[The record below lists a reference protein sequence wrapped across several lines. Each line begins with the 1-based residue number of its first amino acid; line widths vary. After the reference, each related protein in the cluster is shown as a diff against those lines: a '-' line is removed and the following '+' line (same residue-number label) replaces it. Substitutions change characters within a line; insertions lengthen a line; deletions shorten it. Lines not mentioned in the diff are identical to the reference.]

1 MSATSKSVK
10 AAVLGT
16 LILASSLAAQGG
28 GGGGGG
34 GNQAPPE
41 NLQVLPKDMPRAQV
55 TNVMRSFTGALGV
68 NCAFCHAER
77 EGAPAAN
84 PNAAPAGG
92 GPGGGGGGP
101 PLNYALDNKDQKKTA
116 RLMLKMVDSI
126 NNVYLKMMPTRDASA
141 PVPVNCYT
149 CHRGVSKPMTIDM
162 VLAQTIEK
170 NGVDSAIARY
180 RALRT
185 DVAAG
190 RYNFTETP
198 VTQAAQRLA
207 ASGKHDDALK
217 LLQMNFEFN
226 PTSANVDYEIADVL
240 VAKRDSAAG
249 IARLRSILQKNPQD
263 RRARARLTALGVT
276 P

>member
-1 MSATSKSVK
+1 MTALSSKSFVVAALGALAMSAP
-10 AAVLGT
+10 
-16 LILASSLAAQGG
+16 LAAQGG
-28 GGGGGG
+28 GGGGG
-34 GNQAPPE
+34 APPE

-55 TNVMRSFTGALGV
+55 TNVMRAFTNALGV
-68 NCAFCHAER
+68 NCAYCHAER
-77 EGAPAAN
+77 EGIAAAN
-84 PNAAPAGG
+84 PAAAPGGG

-101 PLNYALDNKDQKKTA
+101 QLNYALDHKDQKKTA

-126 NNVYLKMMPTRDASA
+126 NNVYMKLMPTRDASS

-149 CHRGVSKPMTIDM
+149 CHRGVAKPMTIDM
-162 VLAQTIEK
+162 VLAQQIEK

-217 LLQMNFEFN
+217 LLQMNLEFN
-226 PTSANVDYEIADVL
+226 STANVENEIADVMI
-240 VAKRDSAAG
+240 AKRDSVAG
-249 IARLRSILQKNPQD
+249 IARLRSILQKYPND
-263 RRARARLTALGVT
+263 RRARQRLTALGVT
-276 P
+276 TP